1 MWLISTMTPQHADS
15 LITCGENMT
24 DRDQSIVQMTDR
36 YRIGT
41 NAAYRRLIFAEQSLN
56 AVTKVTA
63 RMCRQG
69 WLQRYPLIPPEDYF
83 TLGPQAVRQ
92 FGYAPR
98 RTEPLGPQAL
108 PIDYAVLLYATH
120 GERSRLMTS
129 ELTELAPWLPA
140 ELLHTPYCRTA
151 GGVLE
156 LIRVD
161 LGGSPQHVARKAAV
175 DCSRRLEIPEFQQLV
190 DQQRFQ
196 LVVLTTTASKA
207 RLIRQ
212 AIEDLSWQFN
222 VRLHLTVIPRLTLLH
237 LRQQ

>member
-1 MWLISTMTPQHADS
+1 MTPPHAAF
-15 LITCGENMT
+15 LITCGDNMT
-24 DRDQSIVQMTDR
+24 DRDQDIVQLTDR

-56 AVTKVTA
+56 AVAKVTA
-63 RMCRQG
+63 RLCRQG

-120 GERSRLMTS
+120 GERSRLVA
-129 ELTELAPWLPA
+129 TELAESTPWLPA
-140 ELLHTPYCRTA
+140 ELLHAPYCRTS

-161 LGGSPQHVARKAAV
+161 LGGTPQHVAKKAAV
-175 DCSRRLEIPEFQQLV
+175 DCSRRLEIPEFQLLV

-196 LVVLTTTASKA
+196 LVVLTTTSSKA

-212 AIEDLSWQFN
+212 AIADLSWEFN
-222 VRLHLTVIPRLTLLH
+222 ARLHLAVIPRLTLLH
-237 LRQQ
+237 LRQP

>member
-1 MWLISTMTPQHADS
+1 MTPLPADS
-15 LITCGENMT
+15 PITCGEFMT
-24 DRDQSIVQMTDR
+24 DRDQKIIQLTDR

-41 NAAYRRLIFAEQSLN
+41 NSAYRRMAFAKQSLN

-69 WLQRYPLIPPEDYF
+69 WLQRYSLIPPEDYF
-83 TLGPQAVRQ
+83 TLGPLAVRQ
-92 FGYAPR
+92 FGYSSR

-120 GERSRLMTS
+120 GERMRLLPV
-129 ELTELAPWLPA
+129 ELKKLAPWLPD
-140 ELLHTPYCRTA
+140 ELSHAPFCRTA

-156 LIRVD
+156 MIRVD
-161 LGGSPQHVARKAAV
+161 LGGSPQHVARKTAS
-175 DCSRRLEIPEFQQLV
+175 DCSKRLELPEFKQLV
-190 DQQRFQ
+190 NAQKFQ
-196 LVVLTTTASKA
+196 LVVLTTTAAKA

-212 AIEDLSWQFN
+212 AIEALSWQGD
-222 VRLHLTVIPRLTLLH
+222 VRLHLATIPRLTFLH